1 MLFGRHKKIEE
12 LQILLN
18 ERDRRIAE
26 LERMANARDEECREL
41 RQSLEEQ
48 QGRRERCSG
57 VYRNLNKFHDSLV
70 SVQESIAITTEFLGQ
85 ENIAAMEV
93 KGASMTMRNAVQ
105 GITANLEELA
115 GRSHSAALQV
125 SELDVHAQAIG
136 QILLLIREVASQT
149 NLLALNA
156 AIEAARAGEAGRGF
170 AVVADEVRK
179 LAERT
184 SKATGDIALLVDKI
198 RQASQES
205 CDQMDALTA
214 HSREY
219 SAEGQQTAVV
229 ISSLLGLSE
238 NMDKALATTT
248 LRSFCEQAK
257 IDHIA
262 YKSRVYNA
270 VLGITQEGES
280 DFSDH
285 TACNL
290 GHWYYQGSG
299 HQHFSNTQGFQ
310 GLEAPHQ
317 RFHQL
322 AVQAVRAARQGL
334 DAADEVSRME
344 DESMHIIR
352 GLDTLARSYRKDVET
367 ENVPGGSVELF

>member
-1 MLFGRHKKIEE
+1 MLFGKNQKIVE
-12 LQILLN
+12 LQTLLG
-18 ERDRRIAE
+18 ERDRRISD
-26 LERMANARDEECREL
+26 LERTVANRDIEL
-41 RQSLEEQ
+41 QGLRHAMEVQ
-48 QGRRERCSG
+48 QGQHQQCTG
-57 VYRNLNKFHDSLV
+57 VHHNLNKFQDSLV
-70 SVQESIAITTEFLGQ
+70 SVQESLAGTTEFLGQ

-115 GRSHSAALQV
+115 DRSQMAARQV
-125 SELDVHAQAIG
+125 GELDLHAQEIG

-184 SKATGDIALLVDKI
+184 SKATGDIAVLVDKI
-198 RQASQES
+198 RQASRES
-205 CDQMDALTA
+205 CEQMEELTA
-214 HSREY
+214 HSRQY

-229 ISSLLGLSE
+229 ISSLLSLSE

-248 LRSFCEQAK
+248 LRSFCELAK

-280 DFSDH
+280 DFADH
-285 TACNL
+285 TACRL
-290 GHWYYQGSG
+290 GHWYYEGSG
-299 HQHFSNTQGFQ
+299 HQHFSSTRGFQ
-310 GLEAPHQ
+310 DLEAPHQ

-322 AVQAVRAARQGL
+322 ATQAVRAARQGL
-334 DAADEVSRME
+334 GAAEEVSRME
-344 DESMHIIR
+344 DESMRIIR
-352 GLDTLARSYRKDVET
+352 GLDALASYYKKDVET
-367 ENVPGGSVELF
+367 ENVPNGSIELF